1 MLVSYT
7 TLAPQPLVKSPLVRH
22 SRIAK
27 LRAVQHRFSTPG
39 VSSLRALCVK
49 QQLVATLRG
58 LHRWVPNFGS
68 NNIIILGSDA
78 ATPRQPSAK

>member
-39 VSSLRALCVK
+39 VSSRRALCVK
-49 QQLVATLRG
+49 QSLVATTEDC
-58 LHRWVPNFGS
+58 N
-68 NNIIILGSDA
+68 A